1 MPSPGL
7 LQSTTRWRTSNMADY
22 LRLRGLA
29 RPGPAGGPPPPTIRT
44 RSMKVPKRLQPL
56 VDDGMID
63 EVIAQLMS
71 GKEAQ
76 VYVVRCGDGLRCAK
90 VFKEARQ
97 RSFKQAVQY
106 QEGRKMRN
114 SRRARAM
121 SKKTRY
127 GQKEQEQAWLS
138 AEVDALYRLASA
150 GVRVPQPFGFVDGVL
165 LMELVADDEGYAAPR
180 LDDVTLT
187 PEQARDYH
195 GQVIADVVRMLCAGL
210 VHGDLSEFNVLLD
223 PQGPVII
230 DLPQA
235 VDAAGNNNAAMMLE
249 RDVNNMR
256 AYFGR
261 FAPELLT
268 TDYGKEIWALYE
280 SGELHPDSRLTGH
293 FEHDTSSVDVGD
305 LMDVID
311 DVLEEEAERLA
322 PAWEGS

>member
-1 MPSPGL
+1 
-7 LQSTTRWRTSNMADY
+7 
-22 LRLRGLA
+22 
-29 RPGPAGGPPPPTIRT
+29 
-44 RSMKVPKRLQPL
+44 MKVPKRLQPL

-76 VYVVRCGDGLRCAK
+76 VYVVRCGGSLRCAK

-138 AEVDALYRLASA
+138 AEVDALYRLAAA
-150 GVRVPQPFGFVDGVL
+150 GVRVPEPFGFVDGVL
-165 LMELVADDEGYAAPR
+165 LMELVADEEGYAAPR

-195 GQVIADVVRMLCAGL
+195 AQVMADVVRMLCAGL
-210 VHGDLSEFNVLLD
+210 VHGDLSEFNVLVD
-223 PQGPVII
+223 RHGPVII

-235 VDAAGNNNAAMMLE
+235 VDAAGNNNAAMMLQ
-249 RDVNNMR
+249 RDVDNMR

-261 FAPELLT
+261 FTPELLA
-268 TDYGKEIWALYE
+268 TDYGREIWALYE
-280 SGELHPDSRLTGH
+280 AGELHPESALTGV
-293 FEHDTSSVDVGD
+293 FERDTTSVDVAD
-305 LMDVID
+305 LMEVID
-311 DVLEEEAERLA
+311 DVRAEEAERLA
-322 PAWEGS
+322 PAWDGA